1 MHQQGQIDADKLQEL
16 KETIKEKIPEWL
28 EAVGECD
35 DPGSDPLERWWL

>member
-1 MHQQGQIDADKLQEL
+1 M
-16 KETIKEKIPEWL
+16 PEWL